1 MTIQLT
7 LMTVGGATL
16 LILGALVWMHVQH
29 QAALERLDDRMAHL
43 LAGVSLLTDTTEGAL
58 RDVATEINRMAAGAT
73 STGTTDALRP
83 RPQRA
88 ATQRRISGAA
98 RRGTP
103 VQDIAAT
110 EQMSE
115 GEVRLRLELEKA
127 QKERVNNYASMR

>member
-1 MTIQLT
+1 MQLT

-58 RDVATEINRMAAGAT
+58 RDVATEINRMAAT
-73 STGTTDALRP
+73 TGSSSPSTTDTLRP
-83 RPQRA
+83 RPTRA
-88 ATQRRISGAA
+88 VTQRRISGAA